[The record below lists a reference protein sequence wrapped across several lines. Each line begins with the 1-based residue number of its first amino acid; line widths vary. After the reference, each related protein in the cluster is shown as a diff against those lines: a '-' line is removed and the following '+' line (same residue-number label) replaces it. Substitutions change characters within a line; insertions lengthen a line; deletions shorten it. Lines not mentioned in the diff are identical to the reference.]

1 MKVLVTGSNG
11 FIGRNLVSQLKN
23 NKDIS
28 LTLSSRVS
36 SRSSERNINQFILTS
51 IDSLTD
57 WTEILEDIDIVI
69 HLLGIAHNN
78 YSNFKSSIQDEY
90 RKINVEATLN
100 LANQAIKANVKRFIY
115 LSSIKVNGEV
125 TVKNRPF
132 TAEDAPNPQDLYA
145 KLKLE
150 AEVALKEITT
160 NSKTELV
167 IIRPVLVYGPG
178 VKGNLLSLI
187 KWIKLGIPLP
197 LRSIKNKRSFVSIR
211 NLIDFINLCLEHP
224 YAANQVFLVSDNF
237 SISTSRLI
245 KKLAIFLK
253 KRLFLIPLPQKVL
266 KFILIILGKKEM
278 AHKLLG
284 SLEVNIQKN
293 QDLLGWKPIQTVD
306 GALEEMADYF
316 CKND

>member
-36 SRSSERNINQFILTS
+36 SRFSEGNINQFILTS
-51 IDSLTD
+51 IDSSTD
-57 WTEILEDIDIVI
+57 WKEILEDIDIVI
-69 HLLGIAHNN
+69 HLAGIAHNN
-78 YSNFKSSIQDEY
+78 YSNFKSGVQDEY

-100 LANQAIKANVKRFIY
+100 LANQAIRANVKRFIY
-115 LSSIKVNGEV
+115 LSSIKVNGEA

-132 TAEDAPNPQDLYA
+132 TAEDVPNPQDLYA

-150 AEVALKEITT
+150 AEISLKKITT

-187 KWIKLGIPLP
+187 KWIKFGIPLP
-197 LRSIKNKRSFVSIR
+197 LRSIENKRSFVSIR
-211 NLIDFINLCLEHP
+211 NLVDFINICLEHP
-224 YAANQVFLVSDNF
+224 YAANQVFLVSDNS

-245 KKLAIFLK
+245 RKLAIFLK
-253 KRLFLIPLPQKVL
+253 KRLILIPFPQKIL

-293 QDLLGWKPIQTVD
+293 QELLGWKPIQTVD
-306 GALEEMADYF
+306 TALEEMTDYF
-316 CKND
+316 SKND